1 MAARQ
6 SKTPVSA
13 SVVPFIDRRR
23 APKLSSVS
31 AASFDCQ
38 GNYVVSTQDETNGGV
53 WHTVDNSLAFLW
65 KRSDGSDDGPSSYLN
80 PRVEWTA
87 EHLLTPFHS
96 TFWPCNAS
104 ERQISQLFTRQT
116 ALLFDYLA
124 SVVCRMVQLGSN
136 PVGDAFDSRPWP
148 SSCCFRDIR
157 ANKSN
162 RVPFNVD
169 DRSEMSGID

>member
-104 ERQISQLFTRQT
+104 ERQSLSAVYPTDCATLQLRGFCCSLD
-116 ALLFDYLA
+116 A
-124 SVVCRMVQLGSN
+124 
-136 PVGDAFDSRPWP
+136 PVGL
-148 SSCCFRDIR
+148 
-157 ANKSN
+157 KSG
-162 RVPFNVD
+162 R
-169 DRSEMSGID
+169 RCL